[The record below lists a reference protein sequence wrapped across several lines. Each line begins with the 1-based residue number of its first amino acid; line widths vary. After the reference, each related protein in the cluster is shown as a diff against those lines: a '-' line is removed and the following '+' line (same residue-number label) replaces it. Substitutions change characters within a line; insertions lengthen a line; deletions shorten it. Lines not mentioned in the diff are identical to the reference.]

1 MTTEGF
7 SGAYD
12 GFVHYISSPVFIYSP
27 APVIVEMPDAP
38 EGYPYTLTLTNQNTG
53 QSYSEKRLIHNGEA
67 HFEISRILQHLMSV
81 EVADVFSASRGKL
94 GAYDSFH
101 MAVTEVE
108 DRTTY
113 DFYFHAIYGA
123 LDQLEGFSDIH
134 ASDEATPRRLW
145 VNYPQTVR
153 LQRSGMDDF
162 YIQLADGYKVY
173 PSGVSDEYVYYE
185 VDLMHD
191 LLDIPVNEA
200 LYVWRGFLE
209 GRTQTIGLSSNCSV
223 SRVDGSHYIRD
234 YPTYVRFIPDLSP
247 VGCGTYLRWLH
258 RDGSFGYWL
267 FKNGDLAVSSKAD
280 AKFTRTIL
288 DNPAEPSHGDTPYVF
303 DRNPSRGDFSEAR
316 TLSLGTCVNNQEEFD
331 YLCGLATS
339 PVVDRYLVD
348 EDGEAAWQRVN
359 ILPGSYSR
367 SRRFDT
373 PSRRAFEISIELPQR
388 NTIKL

>member
-12 GFVHYISSPVFIYSP
+12 GFVHYIDSPVFIYSP

-53 QSYSEKRLIHNGEA
+53 QSYSEKRLIHNGVA

-81 EVADVFSASRGKL
+81 EVTDVFNVSRDKL
-94 GAYDSFH
+94 GAHDSFH

-113 DFYFHAIYGA
+113 EFYFHAIYGA

-134 ASDEATPRRLW
+134 TPEDATPRRLW

-153 LQRSGMDDF
+153 LQRAGNDAF
-162 YIQLADGYKVY
+162 YLQLADGYKVY
-173 PSGVSDEYVYYE
+173 PSGVSEDYVYYE
-185 VDLMHD
+185 VDLMRT
-191 LLDIPVNEA
+191 LGIPSNEA
-200 LYVWRGFLE
+200 PDVWRGFHE
-209 GRTQTIGLSSNCSV
+209 GRTQTIGLSSYHYV
-223 SRVDGSHYIRD
+223 SRVDGSRYVRD
-234 YPTYVRFIPDLSP
+234 VPTYVRFIPDLSP

-267 FKNGDLAVSSKAD
+267 FKNGDLAVSSNAD

-288 DNPAEPSHGDTPYVF
+288 DNPAESSVEDAPYIF

-316 TLSLGTCVNNQEEFD
+316 TLSLGTYVNNQEEFD

-339 PVVDRYLVD
+339 PVVDRYVVD
-348 EDGEAAWQRVN
+348 DYGTAAWQRVN
-359 ILPGSYSR
+359 ILPGSYFR